1 VRAPRA
7 EAAGTA
13 ADALQDQQ
21 LDKEEEALMDIGLS
35 LANQLF
41 LAILL
46 TAITFVVLAWVVI
59 ELIRRLWIAWKGRGL
74 HQDH

>member
-1 VRAPRA
+1 
-7 EAAGTA
+7 
-13 ADALQDQQ
+13 
-21 LDKEEEALMDIGLS
+21 MDIGLS